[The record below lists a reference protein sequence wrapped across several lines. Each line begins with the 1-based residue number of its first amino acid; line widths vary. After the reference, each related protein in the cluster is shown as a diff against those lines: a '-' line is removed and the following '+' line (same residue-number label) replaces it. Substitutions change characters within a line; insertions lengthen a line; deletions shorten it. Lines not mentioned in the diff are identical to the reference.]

1 MVTNDTC
8 DPCSAGVVQVLDVS
22 YGFASFS
29 SFLDVSYGFASFSS
43 YLFPLDIQTMFFGPK
58 DGHKN

>member
-8 DPCSAGVVQVLDVS
+8 DPCSAGVVQV
-22 YGFASFS
+22 
-29 SFLDVSYGFASFSS
+29 LDVSYGFASFSS